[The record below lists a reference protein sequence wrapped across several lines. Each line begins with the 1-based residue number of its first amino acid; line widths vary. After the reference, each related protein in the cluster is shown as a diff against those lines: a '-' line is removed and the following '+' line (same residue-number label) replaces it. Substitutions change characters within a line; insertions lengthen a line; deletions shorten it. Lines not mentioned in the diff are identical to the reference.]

1 MEPFTVLEDKIIFAS
16 MRLNRIW
23 ATGLFTI
30 FFVGTLTCLS
40 AAVEVRR
47 VGLSRAGDHTLLTV
61 VLDQAAE
68 PLVTPRT
75 ALGKPQLVIDFPQA
89 RASRL
94 PNRLAG
100 DDLLVEWVFTEVTR
114 DGVRIT
120 LQLFPERPYTFWK
133 KIQRAGG
140 QTLWQLGLNPDAAA
154 PRADRPRP
162 PEPYGAPPIP
172 KGREPGPEFAPPGMD
187 DYGQKETRG
196 GGAPGS
202 FGELKNLMPAAGT
215 VLTGLEAEG
224 WTIAEFHSYDRPGQ
238 RLSRDF
244 LLTHRQFP
252 QLVVK
257 IVYLPANMPNTPNI
271 NMITLTTERLGG
283 ETAVKYQEMRKWNFS
298 KIKQS
303 YEDIGDFFDEALKPL
318 RVKLREETK
327 ALALRDAKVFQN
339 FIQRA
344 TRNPQ
349 VADKAMNYIR
359 DKVNQRFEGLQYTVS
374 ENPLMILNLVDFLY
388 VRVYFLEPR

>member
-1 MEPFTVLEDKIIFAS
+1 

-40 AAVEVRR
+40 AGAQTRAVEVRR
-47 VGLSRAGDHTLLTV
+47 LGLSRAGNHTLLTV

-120 LQLFPERPYTFWK
+120 LQFFPERPYTFWK
-133 KIQRAGG
+133 KLRKETGG
-140 QTLWQLGLNPDAAA
+140 QTFWELGLNPDAAA
-154 PRADRPRP
+154 ASQRPRP
-162 PEPYGAPPIP
+162 PEPYEAPPIP
-172 KGREPGPEFAPPGMD
+172 KDREPGPEFAPPGMD

-196 GGAPGS
+196 AGTPGS
-202 FGELKNLMPAAGT
+202 FGELKNLMPAANT
-215 VLTGLEAEG
+215 LLTGLEAEG

-257 IVYLPANMPNTPNI
+257 IVYLPANLPNTPNI
-271 NMITLTTERLGG
+271 NMITLSAERLGG
-283 ETAVKYQEMRKWNFS
+283 ETAAKYQEMRKWNFS

-303 YEDIGDFFDEALKPL
+303 YEDIGDFFDDALKPL

-344 TRNPQ
+344 TRSPQ

-388 VRVYFLEPR
+388 VRVYFLEAR